1 MIKQISKRVGS
12 TKGKSA
18 LKIAMPDTSNLH
30 IQVNSNDTGDDCRI
44 KTDSSKDGSSSTPT
58 ISLIAQQLG
67 KGNEEI
73 LSPKLFMNE
82 QINILPYKRHL
93 EICKTDFKVGRI
105 LGKGSFGVIH
115 EGEVNNLRYTGSKT
129 TVAIKSIN
137 GQATLDMATFFL
149 GEIKIMSNLELHCNL
164 VNMLGSCTSN
174 LKVDG
179 NAWLI
184 MEYCNEKDLL
194 QFLIKNRN
202 QFKKVFKADKRE
214 AHNDTTEM
222 IHVRS
227 ILTIAFDI
235 AKGMEY
241 LASKRIMHGD
251 LAARNILLSSN
262 NACKNRLHAKIADFG
277 LSKVMANKSYYRKQT
292 RNYVPWKWMAF
303 EFLDDGI
310 FKMKSDVW
318 SFGVVIWELFSLGNE
333 PYNQEEYQ
341 DVLEKLN
348 NGYYLQCPE
357 EVDRI
362 RSWSAK
368 EIYNN
373 LAKMCFVKKEFDRS
387 SFSDIIRYLALK
399 LSNNELIQ
407 YESLRSSYLNH
418 EC

>member
-18 LKIAMPDTSNLH
+18 LKITIPGTSNRN
-30 IQVNSNDTGDDCRI
+30 IQVNSNATEHGDGI
-44 KTDSSKDGSSSTPT
+44 ITDFAGEGSLSTPT
-58 ISLIAQQLG
+58 LHLIALQLG
-67 KGNEEI
+67 KGDEEK
-73 LSPKLFMNE
+73 LSPKLFLNE

-93 EICKTDFKVGRI
+93 EICKKDFKVGPI

-115 EGEVNNLRYTGSKT
+115 EGHVYNLSCKGSKT

-137 GQATLDMATFFL
+137 GQANLDMATFFL

-164 VNMLGSCTSN
+164 VNMLGACTCN
-174 LKVDG
+174 LKEDG

-202 QFKKVFKADKRE
+202 QFKKVFKTDKRE
-214 AHNDTTEM
+214 APNDTTEM

-235 AKGMEY
+235 AKGMNY

-251 LAARNILLSSN
+251 LAARNILLSSS
-262 NACKNRLHAKIADFG
+262 NAYKNRLLAKISDFG

-292 RNYVPWKWMAF
+292 RNYVPWRWMAF

-318 SFGVVIWELFSLGNE
+318 SFGVVLWELFSLGNE

-341 DVLEKLN
+341 DVFEKLN
-348 NGYYLQCPE
+348 NGYYLQCPV

-362 RSWSAK
+362 QSWPAK

-387 SFSDIIRYLALK
+387 SFCDIIRYLALK